1 MNKKN
6 VEKTVSMLKIGSVLI
21 VILGILGAVVSV
33 YSCDNDYNVYQTNIS
48 GLGVAL
54 GALIFVL
61 SVFFAY
67 TLQYFAADLETKAD
81 EE

>member
-33 YSCDNDYNVYQTNIS
+33 YSCDNYFNVYQTNIS

-54 GALIFVL
+54 GALIFIL

-81 EE
+81 KE